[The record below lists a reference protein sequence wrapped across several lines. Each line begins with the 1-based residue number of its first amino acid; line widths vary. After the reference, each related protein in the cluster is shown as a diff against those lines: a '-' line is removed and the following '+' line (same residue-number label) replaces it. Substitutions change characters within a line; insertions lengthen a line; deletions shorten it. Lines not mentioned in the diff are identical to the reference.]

1 MVQDETSTNLKTP
14 VWLEADRGCADLV
27 VGFTLQVVTGVAF
40 SANNL
45 QRKVGEGEAA
55 GPARWRKHD
64 AFGQPSC
71 HNAHMVVKLV
81 DRSWHIVNSL
91 LCCAAA
97 ATLPSFWG
105 VSWYED
111 AERSRPL
118 APQVLYVNLCY
129 QVANWYFPMYMDP
142 TEAYRFYLTSAVNF
156 VPLPQQPSPVIKPH
170 PPLGVVLPADI
181 FYPFVT
187 AAAPP
192 AARGVG
198 AWLLMLQVAAVLA
211 LSMLLALS
219 W

>member
-1 MVQDETSTNLKTP
+1 MMHLASQAVIVPTWWVSWRIEAGTS
-14 VWLEADRGCADLV
+14 
-27 VGFTLQVVTGVAF
+27 
-40 SANNL
+40 S
-45 QRKVGEGEAA
+45 
-55 GPARWRKHD
+55 
-64 AFGQPSC
+64 
-71 HNAHMVVKLV
+71 
-81 DRSWHIVNSL
+81 IV
-91 LCCAAA
+91 CCAVHR
-97 ATLPSFWG
+97 LPLCHPSVG
-105 VSWYED
+105 DSWCED